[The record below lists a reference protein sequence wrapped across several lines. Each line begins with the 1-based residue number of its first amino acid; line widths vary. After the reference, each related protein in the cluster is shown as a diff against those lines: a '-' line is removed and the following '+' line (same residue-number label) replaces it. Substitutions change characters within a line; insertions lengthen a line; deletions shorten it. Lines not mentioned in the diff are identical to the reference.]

1 MTDHTARTFPPIR
14 GASRSDIHIINEYPR
29 QPEKVWRALTD
40 PALIPLWTREGLGGR
55 AEGFV
60 AVTGTK
66 FRFVAKPQPWWRGF
80 VDCEVIEVRAPS
92 LLRYSWVGDEVD
104 SPTLVAYQLEPIRGE
119 RASRLII
126 RDSAASAGLS
136 CRGYC
141 AGFGRRCSGSVFRPC
156 STLSTIERRALRA
169 RSSKEKE
176 QGLKLSM
183 RRTVV
188 AAAVLT
194 LVLLPSSRSSAVAPR
209 TGSITVLVAGRWPS
223 RLRTVQLCQELPVRR
238 GRGIAKTFL
247 SHRQ

>member
-66 FRFVAKPQPWWRGF
+66 FRFVAKPQPWWRSF

-92 LLRYSWVGDEVD
+92 LLRYSWVGDEGD
-104 SPTLVAYQLEPIRGE
+104 RPTLVAYQLEPIKGE

-126 RDSAASAGLS
+126 RGSAASAGLS

-141 AGFGRRCSGSVFRPC
+141 VGFGRRSSGSVFRPC

-183 RRTVV
+183 QRAVV

-209 TGSITVLVAGRWPS
+209 TGSITELVAGRWPS

-238 GRGIAKTFL
+238 GRF
-247 SHRQ
+247 